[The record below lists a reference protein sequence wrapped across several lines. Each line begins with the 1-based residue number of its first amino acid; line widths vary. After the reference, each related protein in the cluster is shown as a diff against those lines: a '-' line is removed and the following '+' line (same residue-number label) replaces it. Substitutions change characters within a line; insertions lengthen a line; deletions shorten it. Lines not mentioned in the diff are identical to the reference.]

1 MPKIRPYTPEDRDRL
16 VEVWHQASR
25 VGHPFLSE
33 QDLTEQKVLVR
44 DIYLPKAEN
53 WVATEAGEAV
63 GFIGVLDCFVGGL
76 FVYPSAHGRGVGRA
90 LIEHAAELK
99 GRLEVEVYALNVGA
113 LKFYQRL
120 GFTPTGIR
128 DSDDQGR
135 PLQLVR
141 LTRPHRELR

>member
-16 VEVWHQASR
+16 VEIWHQASR

-33 QDLTEQKVLVR
+33 RDLSEQKVLVK

-53 WVATEAGEAV
+53 WVATDAGEPV
-63 GFIGVLDCFVGGL
+63 GFIGLLDCFVGGL
-76 FVYPSAHGRGVGRA
+76 FVHPSAHGRGVGRA
-90 LIEHAAELK
+90 LIEHAAEVK
-99 GRLEVEVYALNVGA
+99 RQLEVEVYALNAGA
-113 LKFYQRL
+113 LEFYQRL
-120 GFTPTGIR
+120 GFTRTGTR

-141 LTRPHRELR
+141 LTRPQREPR